1 MIILAARIAGVK
13 DSISVISAT
22 KWFVGMAQ
30 IQMLSVRGVEYALL

>member
-1 MIILAARIAGVK
+1 MIILAAHIVGVK

-30 IQMLSVRGVEYALL
+30 TQMLSVRGVEYVLL